1 MRMKIKKMMTRVMK
15 EMKVKTHR
23 MRNQKVR
30 KSSERSVLHLRNHTM
45 KNSRTL
51 TILMSCVMM
60 KKMTLMSKIKNQPA
74 WA

>member
-1 MRMKIKKMMTRVMK
+1 MMTRVMK

-30 KSSERSVLHLRNHTM
+30 KFSERLVLHLRNQSM
-45 KNSRTL
+45 KNSRTF
-51 TILMSCVMM
+51 TILMSCVLK
-60 KKMTLMSKIKNQPA
+60 KKMTLRTKIKNQTA